1 MDSQNG
7 FWFMQFKDYLNLAI
21 LVATV
26 VAIIYGP
33 IVAVRITLKAEDQRE
48 KTRRKYQTFYAL
60 MRTRR
65 VTLSPEHVA
74 ALNTIQTEFHDDEK
88 VIVAYKKYIENL
100 SGPPLPSGSNE
111 ETSRRFMEVR
121 TDVFNEMMFE
131 IGKSLGFN
139 FDKRDLAKYSYTPQ
153 GWVDIETEQTALRQ
167 LALEL
172 LQGKRGL
179 PVSPFQVNPA
189 ANKFPPAPSVQSP
202 GLPVVPKN

>member
-33 IVAVRITLKAEDQRE
+33 IVAVRITLRSEDRRE

-65 VTLSPEHVA
+65 GTLSPEHVA

-88 VIVAYKKYIENL
+88 VIVAYKKHIENL
-100 SGPPLPSGSNE
+100 GGPPLPAGSND
-111 ETSRRFMEVR
+111 ETSHRFMEAR
-121 TDVFNEMMFE
+121 TDVFHELMFE

-153 GWVDIETEQTALRQ
+153 GWVDIETEQTAVRR

-189 ANKFPPAPSVQSP
+189 ANKFPPAPSARSP
-202 GLPVVPKN
+202 DPVLPEN

>member
-1 MDSQNG
+1 M
-7 FWFMQFKDYLNLAI
+7 
-21 LVATV
+21 
-26 VAIIYGP
+26 
-33 IVAVRITLKAEDQRE
+33 RR
-48 KTRRKYQTFYAL
+48 TRRKYQTFYAL

-100 SGPPLPSGSNE
+100 GGPPLPSGSNE

-139 FDKRDLAKYSYTPQ
+139 FDKRDQAKYSYASRLGRHRNRTDC
-153 GWVDIETEQTALRQ
+153 GAAIGSGASARETRLTCFTISGKPCREQIPASSLGKASRSCSAGKLEISRERPRFATSPALGCTGR
-167 LALEL
+167 
-172 LQGKRGL
+172 
-179 PVSPFQVNPA
+179 PVAGFAPA
-189 ANKFPPAPSVQSP
+189 YAGRNVS
-202 GLPVVPKN
+202 